1 MKILYKTKAMA
12 RGGRDGHVESED
24 GALRVDLSIPKS
36 LGGPGKAGAT
46 NPEQL
51 FAAG

>member
-36 LGGPGKAGAT
+36 LGGPGKA
-46 NPEQL
+46 
-51 FAAG
+51 AA